1 MLKSSL
7 PLFSRLIALFTL
19 TTAAL
24 FAGAVLAQQAIVPLS
39 PPQPV
44 ENDGKIEVLEF
55 FSYACPHCFNL
66 DAPLSTWIKK
76 QPADVKFRRVPVD
89 GINGYVGGVGL
100 YYTLE
105 AMGEIDRMHSR
116 IFDAFH
122 VEHVNIANPAKLN
135 QWLEKNGVDVKKFE
149 EMKNSFSVMTKIQRA
164 LKMNTDYKV
173 SSVPT
178 MAVNGRFQV
187 VPTPGQ
193 SQEQLLASVEQ
204 VIQQS
209 RTATPAPAKTA
220 AKK

>member
-7 PLFSRLIALFTL
+7 PAVSRLF
-19 TTAAL
+19 AL
-24 FAGAVLAQQAIVPLS
+24 FAAVLMAGAVSAQQSIVPLS

-55 FSYACPHCFNL
+55 FSYACPHCFSL
-66 DAPLSTWIKK
+66 DAPISAWAKK
-76 QPADVKFRRVPVD
+76 QPSDVKFKRVPVD

-105 AMGEIDRMHSR
+105 AMGELDRMHAR

-149 EMKNSFSVMTKIQRA
+149 EMKNSFSIMTKIQRA
-164 LKMNTDYKV
+164 LKMNTDYKI

-178 MAVNGRFQV
+178 ITVNGRFQV
-187 VPTPGQ
+187 VPTVG
-193 SQEQLLASVEQ
+193 STQEQLLANVDQ
-204 VIQQS
+204 IVQQS
-209 RTATPAPAKTA
+209 RAAAPAPAKAA